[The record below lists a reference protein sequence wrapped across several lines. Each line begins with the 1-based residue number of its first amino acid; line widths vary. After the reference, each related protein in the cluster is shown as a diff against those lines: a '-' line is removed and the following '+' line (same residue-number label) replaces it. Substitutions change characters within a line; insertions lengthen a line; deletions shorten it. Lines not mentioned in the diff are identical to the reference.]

1 MTESPDFTCSVYKIN
16 PASSTRQHLLAA
28 STMYSTH
35 WLRQY
40 QVPARTMSESFPWL
54 HPVCHILSPLLAP
67 PSRGRAQHE
76 HYTRIRGPRGVGELG
91 THDCKSA
98 EKTVLQ
104 SNKRVCRKQA
114 RAFINTSVSS
124 VRRIKRTKLRA
135 PVVGPEKLNKPGPAD
150 EGNVTYSCHNNHT
163 ALPST
168 RLD

>member
-1 MTESPDFTCSVYKIN
+1 MKREELSRCVARHTRWKVVPMTESPDFTCSVYKIN

-67 PSRGRAQHE
+67 PPRGRAQHE

-114 RAFINTSVSS
+114 RALINTSEKDQADQTTSTC
-124 VRRIKRTKLRA
+124 RR
-135 PVVGPEKLNKPGPAD
+135 PG
-150 EGNVTYSCHNNHT
+150 EVK
-163 ALPST
+163 
-168 RLD
+168 